1 MSTIITISPTRS
13 PIMFCTVPSPCL
25 SVNTSKGPVPLNSA
39 PAPEDRRSR
48 LLQYFL
54 SCPLGFVG
62 SGARSG
68 ARALALL
75 AAFLAATGAL
85 LRASFGLVHELFS
98 GAFNGSV
105 QHGRFR
111 VLFEPEVHE

>member
-75 AAFLAATGAL
+75 AATGAL

-98 GAFNGSV
+98 FFFQLAHVFGARSFLSGC
-105 QHGRFR
+105 
-111 VLFEPEVHE
+111 